1 MQYKPLSETE
11 SSQES
16 DCGEG
21 PTSQGEE
28 SDYRGDS
35 SSQVTSQETGTE
47 DEGIAATTG
56 KLILFPFLL
65 LCCSSI
71 VCVCLYVCVPA
82 LGDEGDGSQ
91 PGCSS
96 KQAAA
101 ASSSETVDDGSLLSL
116 RAKLFYKKQDEY
128 TELGVG
134 TLKVQSSNGQ
144 SVCLLLRNDTSIG
157 NILMNVRVTADVPMS
172 LTKNNMIVV
181 CPANPP
187 LGKGAGEEGVVTYLI
202 RVKTAQLAEKL
213 HSTIK
218 ENMK

>member
-1 MQYKPLSETE
+1 M
-11 SSQES
+11 
-16 DCGEG
+16 C
-21 PTSQGEE
+21 
-28 SDYRGDS
+28 
-35 SSQVTSQETGTE
+35 
-47 DEGIAATTG
+47 
-56 KLILFPFLL
+56 
-65 LCCSSI
+65 
-71 VCVCLYVCVPA
+71 VCVCV
-82 LGDEGDGSQ
+82 LGGEEEDTQEG
-91 PGCSS
+91 SS
-96 KQAAA
+96 KQLQL
-101 ASSSETVDDGSLLSL
+101 ASSSSTAVDSIDDGSLLSL

-157 NILMNVRVTADVPMS
+157 NILLNVRVTGDVPMT
-172 LTKNNMIVV
+172 LTKNNLIVV

-187 LGKGAGEEGVVTYLI
+187 LGKGAGEGGVVTYLI